1 MKQCPP
7 GHYVQIKDCWRLH
20 SYVARKTNR
29 FEFESV
35 YCNGKEVKSETEL
48 LLARE
53 AWYRFDVDKF
63 TRSDV
68 FAV

>member
-7 GHYVQIKDCWRLH
+7 GYYVQIQDGWNAH
-20 SYVARKTNR
+20 AYAPRKTNR
-29 FEFESV
+29 FEFEPV
-35 YCNGKEVKSETEL
+35 YCKGGEIKTETEL